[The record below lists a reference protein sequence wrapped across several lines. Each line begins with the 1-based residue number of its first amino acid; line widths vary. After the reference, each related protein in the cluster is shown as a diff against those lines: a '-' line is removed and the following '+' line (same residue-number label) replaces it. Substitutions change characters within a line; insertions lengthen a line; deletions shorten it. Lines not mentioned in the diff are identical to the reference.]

1 MDLLLWITIS
11 FIVIGFVVIFSMKKR
26 MESRV
31 AFLKSNTE
39 SEGDFSKA
47 NPVIWWI
54 WGTVAW
60 GIVSMFLVVR
70 CFQNYFG

>member
-11 FIVIGFVVIFSMKKR
+11 FIVIGFVLIFSMKKR
-26 MESRV
+26 TESKV
-31 AFLKSNTE
+31 AFLTSNME

-47 NPVIWWI
+47 NSVIWWI

-60 GIVSMFLVVR
+60 AIVSMFLVVR
-70 CFQNYFG
+70 CLQNYID